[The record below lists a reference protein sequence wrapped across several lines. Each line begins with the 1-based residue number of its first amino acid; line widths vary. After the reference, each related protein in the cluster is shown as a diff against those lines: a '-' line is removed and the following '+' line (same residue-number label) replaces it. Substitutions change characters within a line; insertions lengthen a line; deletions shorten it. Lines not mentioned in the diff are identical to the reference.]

1 VTPSPQEADVVVVG
15 AGISGL
21 CAAYRLHQRGLAV
34 AVLEASSRIGGRTL
48 NLDIGND
55 EVVDAGA
62 QWIGPQQT
70 RVLALCDELGIET
83 FPTYVDGAMVLV
95 RNGRRVIDHKG
106 TYGLTFRSQLDF
118 LQAQRRLDRMVRS
131 LPAQDVWD
139 HPRAHRWDATTFAQ
153 WMRRNCRTVGAR
165 SVFDLIVKASFGCF
179 PSELSLLG
187 VLVHIRSAGDLDTLV
202 GVEGAALERRVEGGT
217 ARIAAELAAHLTN
230 LIHLD
235 TPVSEVAQYDG
246 ERVVVRTEGGDWRAG
261 SVVIAVDA
269 TAATRIAVTPT
280 DPRRH
285 MLQQRWRQGSGVK
298 AFATYS
304 EPWWR
309 EQGLNGMG
317 AVEGGSTV
325 FVFDATPR
333 GGTPGV
339 LGAALAPHD
348 PPPHSRCAAV
358 VEDLV
363 KLFGKRASQY
373 EKYVEQDWSTEPWI
387 GGCLAGLPTGAITT
401 ARIDRSARQGH
412 VHWAGSEASSVWESH
427 MDGAVRAAER
437 VVDEIMV

>member
-1 VTPSPQEADVVVVG
+1 MTPAARQADVVVVG

-21 CAAYRLHQRGLAV
+21 CAAYRLRQRGHTV
-34 AVLEASSRIGGRTL
+34 VVLEASARIGGRTL
-48 NLDIGND
+48 NLDIGNGV
-55 EVVDAGA
+55 VVDAGA

-70 RVLALCDELGIET
+70 RVLALCEELGIDT
-83 FPTYVDGAMVLV
+83 FPTYTDGAMVLV
-95 RNGRRVIDHKG
+95 RHGRRVMDRKG
-106 TYGLTFRSQLDF
+106 TYGLPIRSQLDF

-131 LPAQDVWD
+131 LPAHDVWD
-139 HPRAHRWDATTFAQ
+139 HPRSDRWDATTFAQ
-153 WMRRNCRTVGAR
+153 WSRRNCRTAGAR
-165 SVFDLIVKASFGCF
+165 SVFDLIIKASFGCF

-187 VLVHIRSAGDLDTLV
+187 VLVHIHSAGDLDTLV
-202 GVEGAALERRVEGGT
+202 GVQGAALERRVEGGT
-217 ARIAAELAAHLTN
+217 AKIAAELAARLTN

-235 TPVSEVAQYDG
+235 TPVYEVAQDQD
-246 ERVVVRTEGGDWRAG
+246 ERVAVRTARSDWQARN
-261 SVVIAVDA
+261 VVIAVDP
-269 TAATRIAVTPT
+269 TAAIRIAVTPG
-280 DPRRH
+280 DPRRL

-298 AFATYS
+298 AFVTYPQ
-304 EPWWR
+304 PWWR

-317 AVEGGSTV
+317 AVEGGLTV

-348 PPPHSRCAAV
+348 PPAQSRRVAV
-358 VEDLV
+358 VGDLV
-363 KLFGKRASQY
+363 KLFGNQASRY
-373 EKYVEQDWSTEPWI
+373 EKYVEQDWSIEPWI

-401 ARIDRSARQGH
+401 ARIDRSAPQGH

-437 VVDEIMV
+437 VVDEITD